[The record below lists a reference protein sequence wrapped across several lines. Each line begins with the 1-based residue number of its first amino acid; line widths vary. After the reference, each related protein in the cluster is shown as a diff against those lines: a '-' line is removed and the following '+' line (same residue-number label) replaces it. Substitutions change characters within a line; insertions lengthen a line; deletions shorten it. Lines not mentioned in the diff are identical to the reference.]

1 MSELL
6 ASRRVKITFF
16 AILGLG
22 LLILAYFIRNVLNP
36 LFIAALLAYILNPA
50 VNFFDRLLTR
60 GWMRKHQRLARSL
73 AVFIIFILLFAAV
86 AGVLAVAIPV
96 TYTQTAGLIS
106 ALAGDTLDENGDLVR
121 DLNRNGRYDPG
132 YLERAWGWIIQRSGR
147 FQSWM
152 KASPARQEIYD
163 NAVERIKADLA
174 QSAGTIAKRGAGYF
188 TGLIT
193 SISGLIR
200 GIVSLVIV
208 LFLVIIYSFYLMHEA
223 PRIRA
228 RIEENLPGLY
238 RERIIDIARKIH
250 LAIASFFR
258 GRLVVCL
265 IMAIICSTGLFIF
278 GVKFALVLG
287 CVAAI
292 ANLIPYMLF
301 AMTIPTCL
309 LVYADYGEIWRVGA
323 VLGVFIVTNTVGDV
337 IIAPRILAKG
347 VGLHPV
353 IIILV
358 LFIGG
363 ALFGLFGLLL
373 AVPVAS
379 IIKILAQEFLLP
391 EIKALAEK
399 RPSEGA

>member
-1 MSELL
+1 MATLL
-6 ASRRVKITFF
+6 GSRRAKITLF
-16 AILGLG
+16 AILALG

-50 VNFFDRLLTR
+50 VNLFDRLLTR

-86 AGVLAVAIPV
+86 GVVLAVAIPV

-106 ALAGDTLDENGDLVR
+106 ALAGDSLDENGGLIR
-121 DLNRNGRYDPG
+121 DLNANGRFDPG
-132 YLERAWGWIIQRSGR
+132 YLERGWVWIIQRSGR

-152 KASPARQEIYD
+152 KESPARKEIYD
-163 NAVERIKADLA
+163 EAVERIKANLA
-174 QSAGTIAKRGAGYF
+174 QSAGTIAQRGANYF
-188 TGLIT
+188 SRLIT
-193 SISGLIR
+193 GISGLIR
-200 GIVSLVIV
+200 GIVSLAIV

-223 PRIRA
+223 PRMRVY
-228 RIEENLPGLY
+228 IEKNLPALY
-238 RERIIDIARKIH
+238 RERILDTAHKIH

-265 IMAIICSTGLFIF
+265 VMAIICSTGLFIF
-278 GVKFALVLG
+278 GVRFALVLG
-287 CVAAI
+287 CLAAI

-301 AMTIPTCL
+301 TMTIPTCL
-309 LVYADYGEIWRVGA
+309 FVYADYGEIWRVGG
-323 VLGVFIVTNTVGDV
+323 VLGVFIVTNLVGDV

-363 ALFGLFGLLL
+363 ALFGLFGVLL

-379 IIKILAQEFLLP
+379 VIKILTQEFLLP
-391 EIKALAEK
+391 EIKTLAREK
-399 RPSEGA
+399 PKEGE

>member
-86 AGVLAVAIPV
+86 GGVLAVAIPV

-106 ALAGDTLDENGDLVR
+106 ALAGDTLDENGALVR
-121 DLNRNGRYDPG
+121 DLNRNGQYDPG

-147 FQSWM
+147 FQSWI
-152 KASPARQEIYD
+152 KESPARQEIYD
-163 NAVERIKADLA
+163 KAVKRIKADLA
-174 QSAGTIAKRGAGYF
+174 QSAGTIAQRGAGYF
-188 TGLIT
+188 SGLIT
-193 SISGLIR
+193 GISGLIR

-208 LFLVIIYSFYLMHEA
+208 LFLVIVYSFYLMHEA
-223 PRIRA
+223 PRIRVH
-228 RIEENLPGLY
+228 IEENLPGLY

-309 LVYADYGEIWRVGA
+309 LVYADYGEIWRVIG

>member
-1 MSELL
+1 MAGLL
-6 ASRRVKITFF
+6 GSRRAKVICLI
-16 AILGLG
+16 ILGVG
-22 LLILAYFIRNVLNP
+22 LLILAYFIRKVLNP
-36 LFIAALLAYILNPA
+36 LFIAALLAYIMNPA
-50 VNFFDRLLTR
+50 VNFFDRLIAR
-60 GWMRKHQRLARSL
+60 GWMRKHQRAARSL

-86 AGVLAVAIPV
+86 GAVMAVAIPV
-96 TYTQTAGLIS
+96 TYTQTAGLIR
-106 ALAGDTLDENGDLVR
+106 ALAGDAQDEDGILIR
-121 DLNRNGRYDPG
+121 DLNENGRYDPG
-132 YLERAWGWIIQRSGR
+132 YLERGWAWTMKRSGH
-147 FQSWM
+147 FQTWIRQ
-152 KASPARQEIYD
+152 SPERQKMYD
-163 NAVERIKADLA
+163 DAVKRIKADLA
-174 QSAGTIAKRGAGYF
+174 KSAGTIAQRAANFFSGLV
-188 TGLIT
+188 TG
-193 SISGLIR
+193 ISGLIR
-200 GIVSLVIV
+200 GIVSLVII

-228 RIEENLPGLY
+228 YIEENLPGLY
-238 RERIIDIARKIH
+238 RERILDIAHKIH

-278 GVKFALVLG
+278 GVRFALVLG
-287 CVAAI
+287 TLAAV

-309 LVYADYGEIWRVGA
+309 FVYADYGEIWRVAG
-323 VLGVFIVTNTVGDV
+323 VLGVFIVTNVVGDV

-363 ALFGLFGLLL
+363 ALFGLFGVLL

-379 IIKILAQEFLLP
+379 IVKILVEEFLMP
-391 EIKALAEK
+391 EIRALAEE
-399 RPSEGA
+399 RPKEGE